1 MVINGTQWTIKELK
15 GVLKSIKRKMVK
27 NSIFL
32 NLTKSINCIL
42 HYTHKKLKKY
52 GGRKWRV

>member
-1 MVINGTQWTIKELK
+1 MFINGTQWTIKDLK

-32 NLTKSINCIL
+32 KS
-42 HYTHKKLKKY
+42 YKEYKLY
-52 GGRKWRV
+52 ISLYS